1 MSDERLVHVSAEGV
15 TEEEAN
21 EIQDTLE
28 ESLKTYGIEAC
39 VVVTD
44 ERTDVTEVPA
54 LDEYIEEIAD
64 RVAEKMMPMHGYL
77 PSSDEGVEID
87 GGGYYQGEGAWHG
100 VLTPDGE
107 PVSPVRMEE
116 NE

>member
-28 ESLKTYGIEAC
+28 ESLKTYGIDAC

-64 RVAEKMMPMHGYL
+64 RVAKKVRVYGARTSSPARRSSGYL
-77 PSSDEGVEID
+77 ESVNEIIKS
-87 GGGYYQGEGAWHG
+87 GGK
-100 VLTPDGE
+100 
-107 PVSPVRMEE
+107 